1 MKKCALIT
9 GASGGIGSEIALR
22 LAADGYDIAACYFTD
37 DKSAKVLEE
46 KLSFT
51 GAKYK
56 FYKADV
62 SDYNQIKEIFADAAD
77 YFGGVSVL
85 VNNAGM
91 SQTKLFTD
99 ITEEEFDRITA
110 VNFKSV
116 FNCCKFAVPYMVNQ
130 KQGKII
136 NISSMWGVCGASCE
150 TVYSATKA
158 AVIGFTKALARELD
172 IPVIALCQVARDA
185 EGQEP
190 NLAQLRGSGSIE
202 QDADVVLFLHRDRKI
217 VEEENPVQE
226 AKCIVAKQRNGATGD
241 VEMMF
246 FPAFTKFE
254 NKVAGGDE

>member
-22 LAADGYDIAACYFTD
+22 LAADGYNIAACYFTD

-46 KLSFT
+46 KLSLT

-56 FYKADV
+56 FYKADAA
-62 SDYNQIKEIFADAAD
+62 DYNQIKEVFADAAEF
-77 YFGGVSVL
+77 FGGVSVL
-85 VNNAGM
+85 VNNAGI

-158 AVIGFTKALARELD
+158 AVIGFSKALARELAPSNIQVNCVAPGAINTKMNNNLTNQEKAD
-172 IPVIALCQVARDA
+172 FAQEIPMGRFGDPEEIASVVSFLASSDSDYVTAQVIT
-185 EGQEP
+185 
-190 NLAQLRGSGSIE
+190 
-202 QDADVVLFLHRDRKI
+202 AD
-217 VEEENPVQE
+217 
-226 AKCIVAKQRNGATGD
+226 
-241 VEMMF
+241 
-246 FPAFTKFE
+246 
-254 NKVAGGDE
+254 GGLT

>member
-1 MKKCALIT
+1 MNKCALIT

-22 LAADGYDIAACYFTD
+22 LAADGYNIAACYFTD
-37 DKSAKVLEE
+37 DKSAKALEE
-46 KLSFT
+46 KLSLT

-56 FYKADV
+56 FYKADAA
-62 SDYNQIKEIFADAAD
+62 DYNQIKEVFADAAEF
-77 YFGGVSVL
+77 FGGVSVL
-85 VNNAGM
+85 VNNAGI

-158 AVIGFTKALARELD
+158 AVIGFSKALARELAPSNIQVNCVAPGAINTKMNNNLTKQEKAD
-172 IPVIALCQVARDA
+172 FAQEIPMGRFGDPEEIASVVSFLASSDSDYVTAQVIT
-185 EGQEP
+185 
-190 NLAQLRGSGSIE
+190 
-202 QDADVVLFLHRDRKI
+202 AD
-217 VEEENPVQE
+217 
-226 AKCIVAKQRNGATGD
+226 
-241 VEMMF
+241 
-246 FPAFTKFE
+246 
-254 NKVAGGDE
+254 GGLT

>member
-22 LAADGYDIAACYFTD
+22 LAADGYNIAACYFTD

-46 KLSFT
+46 KLSLT

-56 FYKADV
+56 FYKADAA
-62 SDYNQIKEIFADAAD
+62 DYNQIKEVFADAAEF
-77 YFGGVSVL
+77 FGGVSVL
-85 VNNAGM
+85 VNNAGV

-158 AVIGFTKALARELD
+158 AVIGFSKALARELAPSNIQVNCVAPGAINTKMNNNLTKQEKAD
-172 IPVIALCQVARDA
+172 FAQEIPMGRFGDPEEIASVVSFLASSDSDYVTAQVIT
-185 EGQEP
+185 
-190 NLAQLRGSGSIE
+190 
-202 QDADVVLFLHRDRKI
+202 AD
-217 VEEENPVQE
+217 
-226 AKCIVAKQRNGATGD
+226 
-241 VEMMF
+241 
-246 FPAFTKFE
+246 
-254 NKVAGGDE
+254 GGLT